1 MWWRQLELLLAQCTR
16 YSVASL
22 FASGSLHY
30 AKSDADRMQTAV
42 GSVLQGC
49 SMDAKLGQNAWKIIG
64 GDDARMGMAFFRLD
78 LCDVGL
84 TITLALGG
92 LNRLPTSFLRSNL
105 FAGRSC
111 NKGCPRSRR
120 IKLCIT
126 YRLRPKNSSVE
137 LRQHHCLVNCASSPS
152 PGRGQSDM
160 TQRKL
165 Y

>member
-1 MWWRQLELLLAQCTR
+1 MHVVASVGITPC
-16 YSVASL
+16 SVASL
-22 FASGSLHY
+22 FASCSLHY

-49 SMDAKLGQNAWKIIG
+49 KHGRIVPKLGQNAWKIIG
-64 GDDARMGMAFFRLD
+64 GDDAKMGMAFFWLD

-84 TITLALGG
+84 TFTLALGG

-126 YRLRPKNSSVE
+126 YRLRPKNSSVQ
-137 LRQHHCLVNCASSPS
+137 LRQHHCLVNCASPS